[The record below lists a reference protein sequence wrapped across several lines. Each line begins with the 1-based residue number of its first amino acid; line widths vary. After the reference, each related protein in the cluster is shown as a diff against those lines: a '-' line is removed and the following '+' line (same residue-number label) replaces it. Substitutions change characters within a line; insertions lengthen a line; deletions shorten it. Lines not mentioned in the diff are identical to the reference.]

1 MCVSQFLYSILFHW
15 SICLPLCCY
24 YTNLIT
30 VPLNGSCNN
39 VVESSN
45 LLFIIIFKEQCF
57 SLLDF
62 FNDIVVFFFV
72 ISALLFG
79 TSFFSI
85 RLILWSFFLISKLN
99 STCVFFF
106 PCTSFWIKYVNVSP
120 HFSLAASHKFWY
132 VVFLLYFDLSISFKN

>member
-85 RLILWSFFLISKLN
+85 RLILLSFFLISKLN
-99 STCVFFF
+99 SQHMC
-106 PCTSFWIKYVNVSP
+106 
-120 HFSLAASHKFWY
+120 
-132 VVFLLYFDLSISFKN
+132 FLLSLYKFLNKICECLSKFLFSSIPQVLICCISFIF